1 MKYRLVDLLC
11 CPQCGGS
18 LELEAYQMRSSIEA
32 IGVSTERQRC
42 TKLCARYAHHP
53 SQTNPEACSRC
64 YQDEI
69 VEGRLFCN
77 ACNIAYPIINNIPR
91 LLTVGLLSES
101 LAHYH
106 TDFLQR
112 HPKEFATL
120 SIPSLHEGK
129 KVATLHAF
137 SYQWTTFLKNF
148 DYFSEIFLSF
158 VHPFLK
164 SQDFEGKTVLE
175 VGCGSGRPASVAA
188 SFGAEV
194 IAVDLSEAV
203 ESAQQMASHYPML
216 HVVQADAYALPFR
229 SNLEVDF
236 VYSVGVIQHLPN
248 PQAGLLSIARLVQP
262 GRRIIIWVYG
272 VREFW
277 YRPIDLLRKLTIRLP
292 FRILH
297 VFSFCLALL
306 SELFLLIPYRIL
318 SKIPGTRTLA
328 ERIPGRIYARF
339 PFKENVLGWFDRL
352 GAPVT
357 CYFTRDQVENMLLAA
372 GFASIQVVARP
383 GASASWVAQGIRVL
397 TPETLR
403 PSASDDLTK

>member
-11 CPQCGGS
+11 CPQCRGS
-18 LELEAYQMRSSIEA
+18 LELAKYQMQLSDNISVVA
-32 IGVSTERQRC
+32 TTERPRC
-42 TKLCARYAHHP
+42 TELCARFNHH
-53 SQTNPEACSRC
+53 SDQTNPEECCSC
-64 YQDEI
+64 YQNEI

-77 ACNIAYPIINNIPR
+77 NCNIAFPIINNIPR
-91 LLTVGLLSES
+91 LLTANLLTES

-106 TDFLQR
+106 ADFLKR
-112 HPKEFATL
+112 YKKDFATL
-120 SIPSLHEGK
+120 PKPSLHEGK
-129 KVATLHAF
+129 KVATLHTF
-137 SYQWTTFLKNF
+137 SYQWTTFLNNF
-148 DYFSEIFLSF
+148 DYFRDIFLSF
-158 VHPFLK
+158 VHPFITP
-164 SQDFEGKTVLE
+164 QDFEGKTVLE
-175 VGCGSGRPASVAA
+175 VGCGSGRPACIAS

-203 ESAQQMASHYPML
+203 ESTQKMARHYPML

-248 PQAGLLSIARLVQP
+248 PQEGLRSIARIVQP

-277 YRPIDLLRKLTIRLP
+277 YRPIDLLRKLTIRFP
-292 FRILH
+292 YRILH
-297 VFSFCLALL
+297 VFSYGLAIL
-306 SELFLLIPYRIL
+306 SELFFLIPYRIL
-318 SKIPGTRTLA
+318 SKIPGMRCLA
-328 ERIPGRIYARF
+328 EWIPGRIYASF

-357 CYFTRDQVENMLLAA
+357 YYFTRDQIENMLFEA

-383 GASASWVAQGIRVL
+383 GASASWVAQGVRVL
-397 TPETLR
+397 SHENSVM
-403 PSASDDLTK
+403 PS